1 MVLSCFL
8 AEVQARTYSS
18 GSKLLNVLQA
28 AGSTVDDEGIT
39 NNYASHYSKFSA
51 EYPWLEQQ
59 RYAFQGAVT
68 ILFVAKTNALC
79 RCT

>member
-8 AEVQARTYSS
+8 AEVQARTYRS

-51 EYPWLEQQ
+51 EYP
-59 RYAFQGAVT
+59 
-68 ILFVAKTNALC
+68 
-79 RCT
+79 